1 MWQKYE
7 LFSTFFHYFPKFS
20 TIFSTAQLC
29 FFRSIKAFCRHV
41 GSGKPPPPR
50 PLALPHMY
58 SITSS
63 LPSSII
69 CRPSLRPSLR
79 RPLRPSLVHPPII
92 DHLSSITYPPSLR
105 HHIID
110 YFSSITCTP
119 SLRRPLVVPHFVPP
133 LSTLPSSIICRP
145 SLRRP
150 LIVHHFVPPLST
162 LPSSIICRPSLHRSF
177 AVHHFIYHFS
187 SIICHLSSFPA
198 WTNRIFA
205 MYRS

>member
-69 CRPSLRPSLR
+69 CRPSLRRPLIVHHFIDHLSSVTSSITSSTTCR
-79 RPLRPSLVHPPII
+79 PPLRPSLVHPPIV
-92 DHLSSITYPPSLR
+92 DHLSSIT
-105 HHIID
+105 
-110 YFSSITCTP
+110 SSTTY
-119 SLRRPLVVPHFVPP
+119 
-133 LSTLPSSIICRP
+133 RP
-145 SLRRP
+145 SLRP
-150 LIVHHFVPPLST
+150 SLVHPPIVDHLSSIT
-162 LPSSIICRPSLHRSF
+162 SSIICRPSLHLPLLL
-177 AVHHFIYHFS
+177 H
-187 SIICHLSSFPA
+187 HLSPFIIP
-198 WTNRIFA
+198 RLD
-205 MYRS
+205 

>member
-1 MWQKYE
+1 MAKVRIIFHFLP
-7 LFSTFFHYFPKFS
+7 LFSKIFHNFLH
-20 TIFSTAQLC
+20 STALLFPLHQG
-29 FFRSIKAFCRHV
+29 FCRHV

-119 SLRRPLVVPHFVPP
+119 SLRRPLVVHH
-133 LSTLPSSIICRP
+133 LSSIICY
-145 SLRRP
+145 
-150 LIVHHFVPPLST
+150 LS
-162 LPSSIICRPSLHRSF
+162 P
-177 AVHHFIYHFS
+177 
-187 SIICHLSSFPA
+187 FPA
-198 WTNRIFA
+198 WTNRTFA
-205 MYRS
+205 LKRS

>member
-1 MWQKYE
+1 MPCQPCLSDGIWTAWNYLWQKYE

-119 SLRRPLVVPHFVPP
+119 SLRRPLVVHH
-133 LSTLPSSIICRP
+133 LSSIICY
-145 SLRRP
+145 
-150 LIVHHFVPPLST
+150 LS
-162 LPSSIICRPSLHRSF
+162 P
-177 AVHHFIYHFS
+177 
-187 SIICHLSSFPA
+187 FPA
-198 WTNRIFA
+198 WTNRVLA
-205 MYRS
+205 LYRS